1 MWVAPLGNLGTAIVC
16 RKEIFVTDA
25 IDPQHHTASATPQT
39 GGLRVVSTAELFGSD
54 SEIVL
59 LHNGTPYRL
68 RITRQEKLILTK

>member
-1 MWVAPLGNLGTAIVC
+1 MAPLGNLGTAIVR
-16 RKEIFVTDA
+16 RKENFVTDA
-25 IDPQHHTASATPQT
+25 IDPQHQSANATAQT
-39 GGLRVVSTAELFGSD
+39 GGLRVVSTAELFGAD